1 MLPQAQQNDL
11 PTPFLVA
18 WPAHIFLIT
27 LPASPPAILFQFEHS
42 ITSQP
47 VQLFHLVHTF
57 FSLNMSKYVLFCF
70 MFHVLHMLARLSGAI
85 QHILIPWLAHNTLI
99 ALPASPAH
107 TLLGSTQTIPTS
119 PVYLYLWV
127 WTCLHVFCSQY
138 FSCLSIPA
146 CPHRPSRLTMDH
158 HTKGS
163 APSSWCTE
171 SNPSPHLF
179 TSTQSVP
186 HISFKSMLPSSDFT

>member
-70 MFHVLHMLARLSGAI
+70 MFHVLHLLARLSGAI
-85 QHILIPWLAHNTLI
+85 QHIFNHLAGAQYTDCI
-99 ALPASPAH
+99 
-107 TLLGSTQTIPTS
+107 
-119 PVYLYLWV
+119 
-127 WTCLHVFCSQY
+127 TCLASTHFAWVYTNHPNFASLLVFMSLNMPTCVLFPIFFMSFHPSVSPQAQQ
-138 FSCLSIPA
+138 IDHGP
-146 CPHRPSRLTMDH
+146 PHKRV
-158 HTKGS
+158 
-163 APSSWCTE
+163 
-171 SNPSPHLF
+171 SPIVLIYRE
-179 TSTQSVP
+179 QP
-186 HISFKSMLPSSDFT
+186 

>member
-70 MFHVLHMLARLSGAI
+70 MFHVLHLLARLSGAI
-85 QHILIPWLAHNTLI
+85 QHIFNHLAG
-99 ALPASPAH
+99 ALFAWVYTNHPSFAS
-107 TLLGSTQTIPTS
+107 LLVFMSLNMPTCVLFPIFFMSFHPSVS
-119 PVYLYLWV
+119 PQAQQID
-127 WTCLHVFCSQY
+127 HG
-138 FSCLSIPA
+138 P
-146 CPHRPSRLTMDH
+146 PHKRV
-158 HTKGS
+158 
-163 APSSWCTE
+163 
-171 SNPSPHLF
+171 SPIVLMYRE
-179 TSTQSVP
+179 QP
-186 HISFKSMLPSSDFT
+186 